1 METVTQ
7 ENNTETKK
15 DTFTQDELN
24 SIVNDRLKRERAKY
38 EDYEELKAKASKF
51 DELEEA
57 NKTELQKANDRAS
70 ALEAELTALKSANS
84 IREIREKVS
93 AATGIPANLLT
104 GETEDDCMEQ
114 AKAITEYAK
123 PSSYPTVKDGGELQ
137 NTIKPTTRA
146 QFNEWATKAFS

>member
-7 ENNTETKK
+7 ESNVETKK
-15 DTFTQDELN
+15 DTFSQEEVN

-38 EDYEELKAKASKF
+38 EDYEALKEKATRL
-51 DELEEA
+51 DQIEEA
-57 NKTELQKANDRAS
+57 NKTELEKEKERSS

-93 AATGIPANLLT
+93 TATGVPATLLT
-104 GETEDDCMEQ
+104 AQTEEECLEQ
-114 AKAITEYAK
+114 ARAITEYAK
-123 PSSYPTVKDGGELQ
+123 PSSYPVVKDGGELQ
-137 NTIKPTTRA
+137 NVSKPTTKQ